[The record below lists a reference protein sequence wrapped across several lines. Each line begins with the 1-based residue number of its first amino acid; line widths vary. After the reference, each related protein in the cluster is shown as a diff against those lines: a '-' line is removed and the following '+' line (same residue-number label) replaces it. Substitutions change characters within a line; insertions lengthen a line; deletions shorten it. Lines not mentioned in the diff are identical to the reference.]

1 MAATSRLCWTWT
13 AACLLSG
20 DGGDLAVV
28 LDLDGDVLGGG
39 GGALGAAS

>member
-1 MAATSRLCWTWT
+1 VLT

-28 LDLDGDVLGGG
+28 LDLDGGVLGGGVLG